1 MSPEVQ
7 VKAVTLTHGNIGINR
22 VQRNA
27 VSILNVIADYRR
39 SMKIDDRME
48 LPVVAVGASKPL
60 EVQQVTAEHVHGKD
74 GLGEIYDDLYKG
86 PADWASQLLHETE
99 MTTNSRKAFKTTS
112 RDAADEILYQLEK
125 APPLSISICA
135 VGPLTNIALAYQR
148 NPIVFSRAKRI
159 VIMGGAIHEAGNVTP
174 TAEFNFRADPHAAD
188 LVMSASKG
196 FEHTPEGYNHRLDL
210 IQQGKQAP
218 SHIVILPLDAAED
231 GCVTRQDNEKYIRP
245 LRKTNS
251 LTSFCNA
258 LMVWV
263 FTKYC
268 ELLNTDSLAVYDAY
282 TVLLLIDM
290 IADKG
295 DGPSEDFNQLWQYKY
310 LDLRVETGGIYTQGM
325 CCYDRRAGPRE
336 LAWGSPN
343 QVQVMLSGKGQRFNQ
358 MFLNRIFDAKIAKK
372 EFNSI

>member
-1 MSPEVQ
+1 MYKTEPIILDTDPGIDDALAIIFAFMSPEVQ

-218 SHIVILPLDAAED
+218 SHIVILPLD
-231 GCVTRQDNEKYIRP
+231 
-245 LRKTNS
+245 
-251 LTSFCNA
+251 
-258 LMVWV
+258 
-263 FTKYC
+263 
-268 ELLNTDSLAVYDAY
+268 
-282 TVLLLIDM
+282 
-290 IADKG
+290 DKG